1 MLVQKCVGLL
11 LTIQEVFLLFKQV
24 PPDLAIHSTER
35 VVKEIDVSILVH
47 SSETQYIY
55 IYIYINDLA
64 DALIKDDIQ

>member
-47 SSETQYIY
+47 SSETHTQYIY
-55 IYIYINDLA
+55 TI
-64 DALIKDDIQ
+64 

>member
-1 MLVQKCVGLL
+1 MLVKKCVGLL

-55 IYIYINDLA
+55 IYIHIYDLA

>member
-35 VVKEIDVSILVH
+35 VVKEIDVSIQVH
-47 SSETQYIY
+47 SSEKHTHTQYILY
-55 IYIYINDLA
+55 HT
-64 DALIKDDIQ
+64 K